1 MTSVQ
6 TETRLAIHGGE
17 PVRSRPFAEPCFI
30 GGRERELL
38 LEALESCS
46 WSACRAGAQGIEVGA
61 LCEMPSADAA
71 AFDDR
76 EVLFLGGRWVRRLE
90 AMFAARAGVRFAIA
104 CNSATSGL
112 VMAAGALGLGA
123 GDEVLVPCMSFHA
136 TATAVVPF
144 GCTPV
149 FVEVKGDTLCIDPED
164 LAVMT
169 AAAKAAKEQNK

>member
-17 PVRSRPFAEPCFI
+17 PLRTRPFAQPCVI

-46 WSACRAGAQGIEVGA
+46 WSAFRAGAQGIEVGA
-61 LCEMPSADAA
+61 LCEMPSAGAA

-90 AMFAARAGVRFAIA
+90 AMFAARARFRASS
-104 CNSATSGL
+104 CSS
-112 VMAAGALGLGA
+112 
-123 GDEVLVPCMSFHA
+123 CA
-136 TATAVVPF
+136 TAS
-144 GCTPV
+144 
-149 FVEVKGDTLCIDPED
+149 
-164 LAVMT
+164 
-169 AAAKAAKEQNK
+169 AACKSVRRKFMPTMSSSVAPSP

>member
-1 MTSVQ
+1 PLPVPTALLDPTAVAFVRLDAAAAATRLRSDSPPAHAAPRGLSGRAMTSVQ

-17 PVRSRPFAEPCFI
+17 PVRRRPFAEPCFI

-76 EVLFLGGRWVRRLE
+76 EVLFLGARWLRRLE
-90 AMFAARAGVRFAIA
+90 A
-104 CNSATSGL
+104 
-112 VMAAGALGLGA
+112 
-123 GDEVLVPCMSFHA
+123 
-136 TATAVVPF
+136 
-144 GCTPV
+144 
-149 FVEVKGDTLCIDPED
+149 
-164 LAVMT
+164 
-169 AAAKAAKEQNK
+169 